1 MPIYFFWGED
11 SFARDR
17 AVKALQTKAL
27 DPDWASFNLDKLSTD
42 QPDAILQ
49 ALNQAMTP
57 PFGLGDRFVWLV
69 DSSIAQRCGEDL
81 LAELERTL
89 PAIPA
94 TTTFVMTSASK
105 PDGRL
110 KSTKLL
116 QKYAEIQEFSPIPPW
131 KTDHLAQQLRKLAQE
146 LDLKLTQRAVDY
158 LVEAVGNQT
167 RQLHSELEK
176 IRLLAGTTQQPLDV
190 DEIAPIVTASNQ
202 NSLKLFAAIRQGQTT
217 TALELVADLLRQNEP
232 GLRIVSTLTGQFRQR
247 LWIKLMLESG
257 ERDDRTIAQAAD
269 LGNPKQLY
277 FLRQEVVRTPLQAWE
292 RALPLCLEL
301 EFSLKRGG
309 DEIAVLQTKVI
320 ELCELFRG

>member
-1 MPIYFFWGED
+1 MPVYFFWGED

-17 AVKALQTKAL
+17 AVKTLQANTL
-27 DPDWASFNLDKLSTD
+27 DPDWASFNFDKIGPD
-42 QPDAILQ
+42 QPDGIVQ

-57 PFGLGDRFVWLV
+57 PFGLGNRFVWLV
-69 DSSIAQRCGEDL
+69 ETSIAQRCADDL

-94 TTTFVMTSASK
+94 TTTLLLTSASK

-131 KTDHLAQQLRKLAQE
+131 KTDQLVQQLRKLAQE
-146 LDLKLTQRAVDY
+146 LNLKLTSAAVDY

-176 IRLLAGTTQQPLDV
+176 IQLLAGTTQQPLDV
-190 DEIAPIVTASNQ
+190 DTIAPIVTASNQ

-232 GLRIVSTLTGQFRQR
+232 GLRIVSTLIGQFRQR

-257 ERDDRTIAQAAD
+257 ERDDRTIAQAAEI
-269 LGNPKQLY
+269 GNPKQLY
-277 FLRQEVVRTPLQAWE
+277 FLRQEVVSTPLQAWE
-292 RALPLCLEL
+292 RALPLCMEL
-301 EFSLKRGG
+301 EFGLKRGA
-309 DEIAVLQTKVI
+309 DEMVVLQTKVI